1 MNGKPS
7 VGAEDVRALAKH
19 VLGHRMAMDY
29 RAKLDG
35 VSVWALIEDVL
46 KQENA

>member
-1 MNGKPS
+1 MHGKPS

-19 VLGHRMAMDY
+19 VLGHRIALDY

-35 VSVWALIEDVL
+35 VSVWDLIEAVL
-46 KQENA
+46 EQESL